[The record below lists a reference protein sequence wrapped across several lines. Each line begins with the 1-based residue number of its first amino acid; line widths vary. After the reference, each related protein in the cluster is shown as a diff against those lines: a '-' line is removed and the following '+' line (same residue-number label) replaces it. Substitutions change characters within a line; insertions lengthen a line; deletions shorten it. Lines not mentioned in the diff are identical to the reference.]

1 MHLKRQKIPKNW
13 PIQRKGTSYIVRPN
27 FNMEKGIPILIVL
40 RDMLKVAQNRK
51 EVKKALNSRRVLLN
65 NKLVTSEKNSVL
77 LFDVINLVPSN
88 QNYRLSLTEKGKFKA
103 EEIKEAEANKKIAKI
118 VNKKILK
125 GKKIQLNLDDGKNIL
140 SDIKCTVNDSVLLDL
155 EKGKIVKCL
164 PLKEKS
170 KVMVFAGN
178 HAGSTGV
185 INKINQE
192 RKMVEL
198 KANEKNI
205 NVLIKQIMI
214 IE

>member
-13 PIQRKGTSYIVRPN
+13 PIQRKGTSYVVRPN

-51 EVKKALNSRRVLLN
+51 EVKKALNSKRVLLN
-65 NKLVTSEKNSVL
+65 NRLIKSEKNSVL
-77 LFDVINLVPSN
+77 LFDVINLVPSK

-103 EEIKEAEANKKIAKI
+103 EEIKESEANSKITKI

-164 PLKEKS
+164 PFKEKS
-170 KVMVFAGN
+170 NVIVFAGN
-178 HAGSTGV
+178 HAGSVGV

-192 RKMVEL
+192 RKMAEL
-198 KANEKNI
+198 KVNEKNI